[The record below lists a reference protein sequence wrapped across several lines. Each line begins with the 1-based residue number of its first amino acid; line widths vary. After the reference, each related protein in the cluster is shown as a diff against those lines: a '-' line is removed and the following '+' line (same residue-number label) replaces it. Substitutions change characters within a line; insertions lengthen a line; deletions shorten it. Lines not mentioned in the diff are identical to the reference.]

1 MLKKFGSTY
10 IHIFNKII
18 ENKHADFII
27 LIQKIL
33 IILEM
38 SPITLEEILR
48 LLSFFTAM
56 VKVLLKE
63 SSALAMVLK
72 ERQMLVSKYNK

>member
-1 MLKKFGSTY
+1 MLKKIGSIN
-10 IHIFNKII
+10 IHIFNK
-18 ENKHADFII
+18 NKHADFII

-56 VKVLLKE
+56 VKVLLETQRKLRTRHGIKRKTD
-63 SSALAMVLK
+63 A
-72 ERQMLVSKYNK
+72 RQ